1 MNSTLAVPTVKDLM
15 PGSGPGSA
23 RSGVHRSSG
32 YIFAIPHSAMG
43 NPAILSKKIHVL
55 TLHQMIIDI
64 QLLLDCAEGG
74 QHESEVIG
82 LLRTSR

>member
-1 MNSTLAVPTVKDLM
+1 M
-15 PGSGPGSA
+15 PGSGPGSD

-43 NPAILSKKIHVL
+43 NPFFFMEKDPRV
-55 TLHQMIIDI
+55 HQMIIDI